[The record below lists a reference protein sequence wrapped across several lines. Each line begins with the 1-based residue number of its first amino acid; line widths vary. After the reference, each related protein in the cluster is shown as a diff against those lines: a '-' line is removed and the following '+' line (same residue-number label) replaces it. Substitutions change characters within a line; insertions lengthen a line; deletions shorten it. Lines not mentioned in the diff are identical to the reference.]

1 MIDPPPGGPA
11 RRPAGPTRREIVQGV
26 RRELELAG
34 LESPRVEAE
43 RLVAAALSLSVSEL
57 GLSGGERVDPGAAA
71 DVARAV
77 SRRLEGQPLQHIEG
91 TVDFRRVR
99 LVSDGRALIPR
110 PETEQLLD
118 LVAAWRRGRDAPVD
132 ALDIGVGSGAI
143 ALALLDEGIAGRVV
157 GLDVSEA
164 ALDQAR
170 ENARR
175 QTAHRQTADGLE
187 LRLCPPD
194 IWPALEPDE
203 TFDLII
209 SNPPYVTTP
218 EWAGLDPVVRDH
230 EPRVALDGGEDGLD
244 VIRTVVS
251 GAAAHLREDG
261 ALFLEIATHQA
272 PAVLALL
279 EAEPIL
285 TDSRVRT
292 DLAARPRFASARKVG
307 SERPG
312 AAPPQAVARPRS
324 R

>member
-1 MIDPPPGGPA
+1 MIDPPPGGQG
-11 RRPAGPTRREIVQGV
+11 RRPVGPTRREIVRGV

-43 RLVAAALSLSVSEL
+43 RLVAAALAMSVSEL
-57 GLSGGERVDPGAAA
+57 GLSGGERVDPAAAA

-118 LVAAWRRGRDAPVD
+118 LVAAWRRARSAPVD

-143 ALALLDEGIAGRVV
+143 AIALLDEGIAARVV
-157 GLDVSEA
+157 GLDVSDD
-164 ALDQAR
+164 ALDLAR

-175 QTAHRQTADGLE
+175 ASADGLG
-187 LRLCPPD
+187 LRRCPPG
-194 IWPALEPDE
+194 IWSALETGE
-203 TFDLII
+203 AFDLII

-218 EWAGLDPVVRDH
+218 EWTDLDPVVRDH
-230 EPRVALDGGEDGLD
+230 EPRVALDGGGDGLD

-251 GAAAHLREDG
+251 GAGTHLREGG
-261 ALFLEIATHQA
+261 ALFLEIATSQA

-279 EAEPIL
+279 EAEAIL
-285 TDSRVRT
+285 TDCRVRV
-292 DLAARPRFASARKVG
+292 DLAGRPRFASARKG
-307 SERPG
+307 
-312 AAPPQAVARPRS
+312 RS
-324 R
+324 D

>member
-1 MIDPPPGGPA
+1 MIDPPPGGEG

-34 LESPRVEAE
+34 IEAPRVEAE
-43 RLVAAALSLSVSEL
+43 RLVAAALAVPLGEL

-71 DVARAV
+71 AVARAV

-110 PETEQLLD
+110 PETEQLVD
-118 LVAAWRRGRDAPVD
+118 LVAAWCRDRAGPVD

-143 ALALLDEGIAGRVV
+143 AVALLDEGIARRVV
-157 GLDVSEA
+157 GLDVSED

-175 QTAHRQTADGLE
+175 AAAGGLE

-194 IWPALEPDE
+194 IWSALETGE
-203 TFDLII
+203 AFDLII

-218 EWAGLDPVVRDH
+218 EWTCLDPVVRDH

-251 GAAAHLREDG
+251 GAVAHLREGG
-261 ALFLEIATHQA
+261 ALFLEIGRSQG
-272 PAVLALL
+272 PAVMTLL

-285 TDSRVRT
+285 ADCRVRV
-292 DLAARPRFASARKVG
+292 DLAGWPRFASAWKR
-307 SERPG
+307 
-312 AAPPQAVARPRS
+312 AS

>member
-157 GLDVSEA
+157 GLDVSED

-170 ENARR
+170 ENAR
-175 QTAHRQTADGLE
+175 RQTADGLE

-194 IWPALEPDE
+194 IWSALEPGE

-218 EWAGLDPVVRDH
+218 EWTGLDPVVRDH

-251 GAAAHLREDG
+251 GAAAHLREGG

-292 DLAARPRFASARKVG
+292 DLAARPRFASARKAG
-307 SERPG
+307 SD
-312 AAPPQAVARPRS
+312 
-324 R
+324 

>member
-1 MIDPPPGGPA
+1 MNEPPPGGHA
-11 RRPAGPTRREIVQGV
+11 RRPVGPTRREIVQGV

-34 LESPRVEAE
+34 LDAPRVEAE
-43 RLVAAALSLSVSEL
+43 RLVAAALAVSVSEL
-57 GLSGGERVDPGAAA
+57 GLSGGERVDPADAAA
-71 DVARAV
+71 VARAV

-118 LVAAWRRGRDAPVD
+118 LVTAWRRARDAPVD
-132 ALDIGVGSGAI
+132 ALDIGAGSGAI
-143 ALALLDEGIAGRVV
+143 AIALLDEGIAGRVV

-175 QTAHRQTADGLE
+175 ADADGLE
-187 LRLCPPD
+187 LRRCPPD
-194 IWPALEPDE
+194 IWSALKTGEA
-203 TFDLII
+203 FDLII

-244 VIRTVVS
+244 VIRTIVS
-251 GAAAHLREDG
+251 GAAARLREGG
-261 ALFLEIATHQA
+261 ALFLEIGMSQA
-272 PAVLALL
+272 PAVMALL

-285 TDSRVRT
+285 TDCHVRV
-292 DLAARPRFASARKVG
+292 DLAGRPRFVSARKRASG
-307 SERPG
+307 
-312 AAPPQAVARPRS
+312 
-324 R
+324 

>member
-1 MIDPPPGGPA
+1 MIDPPPGGER

-34 LESPRVEAE
+34 LEAPRVEAE
-43 RLVAAALSLSVSEL
+43 RLVAAALALSVSEL
-57 GLSGGERVDPGAAA
+57 GLSGGERVDPAAAA

-77 SRRLEGQPLQHIEG
+77 SRRLAGQPLQHIEG

-143 ALALLDEGIAGRVV
+143 SIALLDEGIAARVV
-157 GLDVSEA
+157 GLDVSGD
-164 ALDQAR
+164 ALDLAR

-175 QTAHRQTADGLE
+175 ASADGVE
-187 LRLCPPD
+187 LRRCPPG
-194 IWPALEPDE
+194 IWSALETGE

-218 EWAGLDPVVRDH
+218 EWTGLDPVVRDH
-230 EPRVALDGGEDGLD
+230 EPRVALDGGDDGLD

-251 GAAAHLREDG
+251 GAAARLREGG
-261 ALFLEIATHQA
+261 ALFLEVGMSQGS
-272 PAVLALL
+272 AVMGLL
-279 EAEPIL
+279 EAEPSL
-285 TDSRVRT
+285 TDCRMRV
-292 DLAARPRFASARKVG
+292 DLAGRPRFASARKG
-307 SERPG
+307 DSG
-312 AAPPQAVARPRS
+312 
-324 R
+324 

>member
-1 MIDPPPGGPA
+1 MSDPPPGGA
-11 RRPAGPTRREIVQGV
+11 GRRPAGPTRREIVQGV

-34 LESPRVEAE
+34 LEAPRVEAE

-57 GLSGGERVDPGAAA
+57 GVAGGERVDPGAAA

-118 LVAAWRRGRDAPVD
+118 LVAAWRRGRSAPVE

-143 ALALLDEGIAGRVV
+143 AIALLDEGIAGRVV
-157 GLDVSEA
+157 GLDVSEE

-175 QTAHRQTADGLE
+175 ADAGGLE
-187 LRLCPPD
+187 LRPCRPD
-194 IWPALEPDE
+194 IWSALATGES
-203 TFDLII
+203 FDLII

-218 EWAGLDPVVRDH
+218 GWTGLDPVVRDH

-244 VIRTVVS
+244 VIRAVVS
-251 GAAAHLREDG
+251 GAAARLREGG
-261 ALFLEIATHQA
+261 ALFLEIGMSQG
-272 PAVLALL
+272 PAVMALL

-285 TDSRVRT
+285 TDCRVRA
-292 DLAARPRFASARKVG
+292 DLAGRPRFASARKG
-307 SERPG
+307 NSD
-312 AAPPQAVARPRS
+312 
-324 R
+324 

>member
-1 MIDPPPGGPA
+1 MIDPPPGGGG

-34 LESPRVEAE
+34 LEAPRVEAE

-57 GLSGGERVDPGAAA
+57 GVSGGERVDPGGAAA
-71 DVARAV
+71 VARAV

-118 LVAAWRRGRDAPVD
+118 LVAAWCRDRGAPVD

-143 ALALLDEGIAGRVV
+143 AIALLDEGIAGRVV
-157 GLDVSEA
+157 GLDVSED
-164 ALDQAR
+164 ALDLAR
-170 ENARR
+170 ANARR
-175 QTAHRQTADGLE
+175 AGAEGLE

-194 IWPALEPDE
+194 IWSALETGE

-209 SNPPYVTTP
+209 SNPPYVTTS

-230 EPRVALDGGEDGLD
+230 EPRAALDGGEDGLD

-251 GAAAHLREDG
+251 GAAARLREGG
-261 ALFLEIATHQA
+261 ALFLEIGMSQGSE
-272 PAVLALL
+272 VMALL
-279 EAEPIL
+279 EAEPSL
-285 TDSRVRT
+285 TDCCLGL
-292 DLAARPRFASARKVG
+292 DLAGRPRFASARKG
-307 SERPG
+307 DSG
-312 AAPPQAVARPRS
+312 
-324 R
+324 

>member
-1 MIDPPPGGPA
+1 MIDPPPGGHA

-43 RLVAAALSLSVSEL
+43 RLVAAALSLSVGEL

-71 DVARAV
+71 AVARAI

-118 LVAAWRRGRDAPVD
+118 LVAAWRRDRDAPVD
-132 ALDIGVGSGAI
+132 ALDVGVGSGAI

-157 GLDVSEA
+157 GLDVSED

-175 QTAHRQTADGLE
+175 QTTRRQTADDLE

-194 IWPALEPDE
+194 IWPALEPGE

-292 DLAARPRFASARKVG
+292 DLAARPRFASARKAISG
-307 SERPG
+307 
-312 AAPPQAVARPRS
+312 
-324 R
+324 